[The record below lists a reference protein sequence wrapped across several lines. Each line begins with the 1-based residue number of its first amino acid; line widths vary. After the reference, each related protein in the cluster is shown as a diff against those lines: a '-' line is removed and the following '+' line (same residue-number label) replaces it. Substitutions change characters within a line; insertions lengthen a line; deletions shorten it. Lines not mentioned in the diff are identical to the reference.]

1 MSMYDTNVLIKH
13 LSFSISAIV
22 HVALVWAMLYVHV
35 AEFHGGRPNKAVRI
49 NIVPMHITGESSVAA
64 STANSTIN
72 NSVRSVVKR
81 RRRTVKKAVKAAKAV
96 HQVAPVKSTF
106 KADQRAVYN
115 SEVVNVCDQS
125 KAWLELPGWKWDIA
139 PNPNDT
145 TEEFGKIVFE
155 IRVDESGE
163 IISLQTVEKTVS
175 PIAEKIYME
184 SLRDLTFSK
193 TSAKPSVP
201 VSVGKITF
209 VIVPK

>member
-1 MSMYDTNVLIKH
+1 MSMYDANTLIRH

-22 HVALVWAMLYVHV
+22 HIALVWAMLYVHV
-35 AEFHGGRPNKAVRI
+35 AEPSDGRLSRTVRI
-49 NIVPMHITGESSVAA
+49 NVIPMGITRENGVAA
-64 STANSTIN
+64 SSASRTID
-72 NSVRSVVKR
+72 SSARSVVRSKR
-81 RRRTVKKAVKAAKAV
+81 RIKAVKTKEVVQQAA
-96 HQVAPVKSTF
+96 PIRSTF
-106 KADQRAVYN
+106 KADQRAVYSN
-115 SEVVNVCDQS
+115 EMVSVCDQS

-163 IISLQTVEKTVS
+163 IISLQTIEKTIS

-209 VIVPK
+209 IIVPR

>member
-1 MSMYDTNVLIKH
+1 MLC
-13 LSFSISAIV
+13 V
-22 HVALVWAMLYVHV
+22 HVM
-35 AEFHGGRPNKAVRI
+35 EPCDGRLSRTVRI
-49 NIVPMHITGESSVAA
+49 NVIPMSITREDSVAA
-64 STANSTIN
+64 STASRTID
-72 NSVRSVVKR
+72 SGARSVVKSK
-81 RRRTVKKAVKAAKAV
+81 RTVKAVKMKKAVQRA
-96 HQVAPVKSTF
+96 APVGSAF
-106 KADQRAVYN
+106 KADKRAVYS
-115 SEVVNVCDQS
+115 SEVLSVCDQS
-125 KAWLELPGWKWDIA
+125 KAWLELPGWKWDVA

-163 IISLQTVEKTVS
+163 IISLQTVEKTIS

-209 VIVPK
+209 IIVPK